1 MELSFSGPPE
11 LLLQFWILK
20 VIWLAGL
27 PLGLYAF
34 VHALLQ
40 RADAFTAVGK
50 LSKPAW
56 LGITGAGLVML
67 AVFTSGP
74 ITIIWLAGLVAVLVY
89 LLDVRPKVTDVQ
101 RGSSW

>member
-1 MELSFSGPPE
+1 MSFSGPPE

-34 VHALLQ
+34 VHALMQ

-56 LGITGAGLVML
+56 LGITGAGLIML
-67 AVFTSGP
+67 AVFTNGP

-89 LLDVRPKVTDVQ
+89 LLDVRPKVADVQ

>member
-1 MELSFSGPPE
+1 MELSFNGPPE

-34 VHALLQ
+34 GHALMQ

-56 LGITGAGLVML
+56 LGITGAGMVML

-89 LLDVRPKVTDVQ
+89 LLDVRPKVTEVQ

>member
-34 VHALLQ
+34 VHALMQ

-56 LGITGAGLVML
+56 LGITGAGLIML
-67 AVFTSGP
+67 AVFTNGP

-89 LLDVRPKVTDVQ
+89 LLDVRPKVADVQ

>member
-34 VHALLQ
+34 VHALMQ

-56 LGITGAGLVML
+56 LGITGAGLVLL

-74 ITIIWLAGLVAVLVY
+74 ITIIWLAGLVGVLVY
-89 LLDVRPKVTDVQ
+89 LLDVRPKVTEVQ

>member
-34 VHALLQ
+34 VHALMQ

>member
-11 LLLQFWILK
+11 LLLQFWVLK